1 MLYCVFIVFELYVMR
16 VSQTLTSEISY
27 VPKMKF
33 CLFALLYFWKLQN
46 VIYQIVR
53 RICPKWKKVFSRLC
67 KVFVINQLHATWHTA
82 FGRHETF
89 TSQHTGTAFEN
100 VNIFHKIQVL
110 FTTYLFGFLYPI
122 SMYPCIHDVMEKE
135 TRNTPTPTDCVQS
148 EWQRVGWLFELKL

>member
-1 MLYCVFIVFELYVMR
+1 MR

-53 RICPKWKKVFSRLC
+53 CICPKWKKVFSRLC

-110 FTTYLFGFLYPI
+110 YPTYLFGFLYPI
-122 SMYPCIHDVMEKE
+122 YIIPWCYGK
-135 TRNTPTPTDCVQS
+135 RNTWYSPTPAH
-148 EWQRVGWLFELKL
+148 WLCTKWVAKGRLAFRAETIIYCPAPSNFWP